1 MNDPILNIK
10 NLSVGYFQPIYSGIN
25 ATVNKGELV
34 ALAGKNGSGKSTLI
48 KSLLGLQP
56 VFSGEINLNQE
67 EISNW
72 NEVKRAK
79 EIAVVFSRLNQV
91 PAISVVELVA
101 LGRLPYR
108 NWITKLNSD
117 EVELIEKSLDLV
129 GITHLKN
136 RFANELSDGQL
147 QMVMIARSLVQDT
160 NLIIMDEPTSHLDI
174 ENQFKIFELIY
185 KLTQETS
192 KTFIVAS
199 HQIELLLQNATQ
211 FWWINNGEFHAGF
224 PEQIAYEQRIYEQ
237 LSQDKIKFD
246 YNKGS
251 FQFQHAK
258 GKTVK
263 LISDGSDLAYWT
275 KHALERNGFEVAH
288 DGVEVK
294 VENGEILSK
303 DKRFESVEELMDL
316 INTLNSLSS

>member
-1 MNDPILNIK
+1 MNEPILHIK
-10 NLSVGYFQPIYSGIN
+10 NLSVGYSKPVCEGIN
-25 ATVNKGELV
+25 TVVNKGELV
-34 ALAGKNGSGKSTLI
+34 GLAGKNGSGKSTLI

-56 VFSGEINLNQE
+56 IFSGEIHLNQE

-72 NEVKRAK
+72 NKAKRAK

-91 PAISVVELVA
+91 PAISVEELVA

-108 NWITKLNSD
+108 NWMTQLNSD

-147 QMVMIARSLVQDT
+147 QMVMIARALVQDT

-246 YNKGS
+246 YSKGS

-258 GKTVK
+258 GKTIK
-263 LISDGSDLAYWT
+263 LISGGSDLAYWT
-275 KHALERNGFEVAH
+275 KHALERNGFEIAD

-294 VENGEILSK
+294 VENEAVFYEG
-303 DKRFESVEELMDL
+303 KRFDSLQEFLDL
-316 INTLNSLSS
+316 IK